1 MSDFVIRP
9 CSDPALAG
17 EIHALTL
24 AAFGPQPTDPPSSV
38 MKETEADFARRIGSQ
53 TALVADARGAIVGSV
68 FCEVQGEALY
78 FGRLAVRDDWRRRG
92 VASALVEA
100 VKAEA
105 RARGLAL
112 VTLKARIPMTGNVA
126 LFRKHGFAI
135 TGEFAH
141 AGYPDPTFY
150 EMAWRTP

>member
-9 CSDPALAG
+9 CSDPARAG

-38 MKETEADFARRIGSQ
+38 MKETVEDFARRLVEQ
-53 TALVADARGAIVGSV
+53 TAFVAETDGAIVGSV
-68 FCEVQGEALY
+68 FCEVEGEALY
-78 FGRLAVRDDWRRRG
+78 FGRLAVNDAWRRRG
-92 VASALVEA
+92 VAGALVDA

-105 RARGLAL
+105 RSRGLPL

-126 LFRKHGFAI
+126 LFRKHGFTV

-141 AGYPDPTFY
+141 AGYPAPTFY
-150 EMAWRTP
+150 EMAWRTT